1 MKMKTIT
8 KTVLV
13 AAIFLLGAIAS
24 AQEYYGTTTFGD
36 GSIDFA
42 YRSAMDS
49 QGNVYAAGIYSGT
62 ITIGNS
68 ITWAGGNADG
78 FLAKY
83 DNDGNPVWVK
93 GFGGGFDDV
102 ATDVAVDAN
111 DNLYMTGYF
120 QGAGSQSFDADPG
133 PGVYQLSQPS
143 PFLSRDCFIIKLDSN
158 GDFVWAKQVSNPA
171 GANVNEDSKSIEV
184 DSAGNVYI
192 GGSFVYADFDPDP
205 NTSFE
210 LFSTNGGSSPDGFLL
225 KLDTDGNFIWV
236 KTLGSTGIVEIVD
249 MEFDANEDI
258 LI

>member
-1 MKMKTIT
+1 
-8 KTVLV
+8 
-13 AAIFLLGAIAS
+13 IAS

-111 DNLYMTGYF
+111 DNLYITGYF

-210 LFSTNGGSSPDGFLL
+210 LFSTNGGSSPD
-225 KLDTDGNFIWV
+225 
-236 KTLGSTGIVEIVD
+236 
-249 MEFDANEDI
+249 
-258 LI
+258 